1 MLSNFNW
8 FYRKK
13 AWLIRGF
20 KPMHLRWICQCSDTS
35 ADTTIVTLSLERFS
49 KPQISHV
56 HLYAWLSLQWEWS
69 TVLKMIV
76 LAAILPYLTIWQYL
90 CVKDYYNNF
99 SENKSSDSGQFP
111 TPGRA
116 ALIFIGLDHVAF
128 PMALMYLGPFF
139 VNWLI
144 VGLINMLNLQHQ

>member
-1 MLSNFNW
+1 M
-8 FYRKK
+8 R
-13 AWLIRGF
+13 
-20 KPMHLRWICQCSDTS
+20 
-35 ADTTIVTLSLERFS
+35 
-49 KPQISHV
+49 QILFFH
-56 HLYAWLSLQWEWS
+56 
-69 TVLKMIV
+69 
-76 LAAILPYLTIWQYL
+76 
-90 CVKDYYNNF
+90 F